1 MINNLIKS
9 TISNGQAQAER
20 QSLPAPVDMICLNDV
35 VQLMVNWLW
44 YPYLPLGK
52 LTAILGNPGEGKTY
66 TVMNII
72 AACTNGR
79 LLPGMKEPMQPFN
92 VIYQTA
98 EDGLGDTVK
107 PRLIE
112 AGADL
117 TRVFSIDDTATLL
130 TLSDERV
137 EHAIREND
145 VKLCAFDPL
154 QAFLGANVDMNR
166 ANEVRPILARLGKV
180 AERTGCAIVFIG
192 HLNKAAGILCPA
204 HTPNHVQNE
213 GCKRPWYFPVRKS
226 MCFVQIIHSLKCL
239 HLCEYCNTKN
249 QNLP

>member
-1 MINNLIKS
+1 MVKNLINS
-9 TISNGQAQAER
+9 TIPNGKVPAER
-20 QSLPAPVDMICLNDV
+20 QPVPAPVDMICLNDV

-66 TVMNII
+66 TVMSII

-117 TRVFSIDDTATLL
+117 TRVFSIDDTASLL

-137 EHAIREND
+137 ET
-145 VKLCAFDPL
+145 
-154 QAFLGANVDMNR
+154 
-166 ANEVRPILARLGKV
+166 VRPSPSSWTRKMASSGLAITRSQ
-180 AERTGCAIVFIG
+180 RTICS
-192 HLNKAAGILCPA
+192 PA
-204 HTPNHVQNE
+204 QRQSARTKPT
-213 GCKRPWYFPVRKS
+213 RPRRS
-226 MCFVQIIHSLKCL
+226 SASC
-239 HLCEYCNTKN
+239 
-249 QNLP
+249 

>member
-1 MINNLIKS
+1 MVNKLVQN
-9 TISNGQAQAER
+9 TISNGKVQSER
-20 QSLPAPVDMICLNDV
+20 QLSPAPVDMIYLNDV

-72 AACTNGR
+72 ATCTNGG
-79 LLPGMKEPMQPFN
+79 LLPGMEEPMEPVS

-117 TRVFSIDDTATLL
+117 TRVFSIDDTASLL

-137 EHAIREND
+137 ERAIREND
-145 VKLCAFDPL
+145 VKLCVFDPL

-166 ANEVRPILARLGKV
+166 ANEVRSHPRPSGQGRGANRLRHRVHRPSEQGRRDAEPAARPRLHRHRGRHAQRAGHRQ
-180 AERTGCAIVFIG
+180 AEEGPQHPRHGAREKLTGS
-192 HLNKAAGILCPA
+192 
-204 HTPNHVQNE
+204 Q
-213 GCKRPWYFPVRKS
+213 R
-226 MCFVQIIHSLKCL
+226 FVHRL
-239 HLCEYCNTKN
+239 
-249 QNLP
+249 